1 MYQPIGPGAA
11 RFCVTW
17 LGELGFYQPVEG
29 SVHQGPSHC
38 DDPPQVAASL
48 QLFRDGES
56 VRGVFGQDA
65 QDCVLGQGWS
75 KVLHAA
81 ARVGVG
87 EYSPCDY
94 QLVPLRLEEE

>member
-1 MYQPIGPGAA
+1 
-11 RFCVTW
+11 
-17 LGELGFYQPVEG
+17 
-29 SVHQGPSHC
+29 
-38 DDPPQVAASL
+38 
-48 QLFRDGES
+48 

-81 ARVGVG
+81 ARVGVS